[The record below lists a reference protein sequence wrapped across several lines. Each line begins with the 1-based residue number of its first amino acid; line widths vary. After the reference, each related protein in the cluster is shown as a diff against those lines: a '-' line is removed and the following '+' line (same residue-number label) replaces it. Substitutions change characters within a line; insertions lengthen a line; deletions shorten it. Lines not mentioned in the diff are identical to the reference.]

1 VSSTLRTRPF
11 RVILLASGLSAF
23 GDELALIALTIRV
36 ADQTK
41 STWVVAALLI
51 TGLAPLVIFAPL
63 AGLVADRVNRAKLLA
78 AATFVQACLAGGLAF
93 AHSVPAIL
101 VLSFG
106 LGVGFAF
113 AQPATFA
120 LVPAIAG
127 LDRVTEANGYLQTAG
142 YIGAVLGPF
151 AAGAIVAGP
160 GSAPALLFDAL
171 SFLVIGGAALTLKVG
186 APSLDAAGS
195 AAGERK
201 ERARD
206 GLSFILRDRLLLLIT
221 ATVGTLVLFAATVT
235 VAEVFFAKDAPP
247 RGLAAGDLGFGIL
260 ATCWMLG
267 MVFGATVVARRLP
280 PRALAIAILAGAVGG
295 GGAIALA
302 GISPNL
308 PLAAAMFA
316 LGGVANGVENV
327 AGRSLIHHRVPDRLR
342 GRVFS
347 AYAAV
352 VVGTQLGATGLGG
365 LVVHAL
371 GPRHTLQVG
380 GIGGAL
386 AGLVGMVWY
395 SRLSPASRRMDS
407 VEEQV

>member
-1 VSSTLRTRPF
+1 VSSTLRVRSF
-11 RVILLASGLSAF
+11 WVILLASGLSAF

-36 ADQTK
+36 ADRTG
-41 STWVVAALLI
+41 SAWVVAALLI

-78 AATFVQACLAGGLAF
+78 WSALIQAGVAAGLAF
-93 AHSVPAIL
+93 AHNVPAIL
-101 VLSFG
+101 ALSFA
-106 LGVGFAF
+106 LGIGVAF

-120 LVPAIAG
+120 LVPAIVG
-127 LDRVTEANGYLQTAG
+127 LERVTEANAYLQTAG
-142 YIGAVLGPF
+142 YMGGVLGPF

-160 GSAPALLFDAL
+160 GVAEALLLDAL

-186 APSLDAAGS
+186 DPSLDAAGS

-206 GLSFILRDRLLLLIT
+206 GLSFIAKDRLLLLIT
-221 ATVGTLVLFAATVT
+221 ATVGTLVLFAASVT
-235 VAEVFFAKDAPP
+235 VAEVFFAK
-247 RGLAAGDLGFGIL
+247 RVLGAGDLGFGIL

-280 PRALAIAILAGAVGG
+280 PHRLAFAILVGAVVG

-302 GISPNL
+302 GVSPDL

-316 LGGVANGVENV
+316 LGGAANGVENV
-327 AGRSLIHHRVPDRLR
+327 AARSLIHHRVPDRLR

-347 AYAAV
+347 AYAGV
-352 VVGTQLGATGLGG
+352 VVGTQLGATVLGG
-365 LVVHAL
+365 LVVGAI
-371 GPRHTLQVG
+371 GARHTLQAG
-380 GIGGAL
+380 GLGGAL
-386 AGLVGMVWY
+386 AGLVGLVLY
-395 SRLSPASRRMDS
+395 SRLSPAGRRMDP
-407 VEEQV
+407 VDEYDRG